1 MSAVLDLTTPG
12 AAYEFQYN
20 VSSEETNLDIEQKL
34 ARLVNSSN
42 LGITAEVRSDG
53 KGSSALALTSTQT
66 GLSENETALFTISP
80 DASPGSMESMKILG
94 IDRIAE
100 EAHNS
105 SFTLNG
111 NTRSSLSNTFSIN
124 NVFELT
130 LKGITGGKATTIGFK
145 ANTDAIADNI
155 QTLVDA
161 YNHILTTSD
170 PYADTETSG
179 GKRLTHDI
187 ASVSRSQQASLE
199 YIGLM
204 VADDG
209 SISIDRDILS
219 NAVEPNRADQ
229 TFQTLA
235 DFRDALGKKAE
246 NISVDPMNYVNKVV
260 VAYKNPGH
268 NFATPYVSSIYSGM
282 MMDRYA

>member
-1 MSAVLDLTTPG
+1 
-12 AAYEFQYN
+12 
-20 VSSEETNLDIEQKL
+20 
-34 ARLVNSSN
+34 
-42 LGITAEVRSDG
+42 
-53 KGSSALALTSTQT
+53 
-66 GLSENETALFTISP
+66 
-80 DASPGSMESMKILG
+80 
-94 IDRIAE
+94 
-100 EAHNS
+100 
-105 SFTLNG
+105 
-111 NTRSSLSNTFSIN
+111 
-124 NVFELT
+124 
-130 LKGITGGKATTIGFK
+130 
-145 ANTDAIADNI
+145 
-155 QTLVDA
+155 
-161 YNHILTTSD
+161 
-170 PYADTETSG
+170 
-179 GKRLTHDI
+179 
-187 ASVSRSQQASLE
+187 
-199 YIGLM
+199 M